1 MPGRGTARSWEV
13 RQMRDREKDTLQEI
27 RYVKLISVGGIDPNA
42 PFSEQTGET
51 QAALLN
57 RCLNSHP
64 RGVIIGRDVSLG
76 RYRIGEHELVMEKVT
91 YHVGFPRKP
100 PWEDAE

>member
-51 QAALLN
+51 
-57 RCLNSHP
+57 
-64 RGVIIGRDVSLG
+64 
-76 RYRIGEHELVMEKVT
+76 
-91 YHVGFPRKP
+91 
-100 PWEDAE
+100 